1 MDEYCQPI
9 AGSRRN
15 LEEDLT
21 FIFPEAVW
29 EVIALTHKYAVQ
41 DHELGFYVYDRA
53 NLPPTLDDEKVMAPA
68 LHQTLNQRR
77 HQF

>member
-1 MDEYCQPI
+1 MSAHCWLASQL
-9 AGSRRN
+9 GGGLN
-15 LEEDLT
+15 
-21 FIFPEAVW
+21 FHFPETVW

-41 DHELGFYVYDRA
+41 DHELGFYMYDRA